1 MMSEVQKAA
10 LAMGPQIREMEEEI
24 ERERCLPAR
33 IAEAMKRA
41 GIFGMAM
48 PRAWGGSELDLPEQL
63 RVVETLSRFDGSV
76 GWCALIGSAA
86 GSLRHGSRMPPPE
99 NYSVTSTLPQPAV
112 CFSRARRN
120 GSTAVIVS
128 TGAGPL
134 IAAANTQASF
144 CLPATLSIKTVI
156 H

>member
-10 LAMGPQIREMEEEI
+10 LAMGPRIREMEEEI

-76 GWCALIGSAA
+76 GWCAAIGSAGGFISSWLSDDAARELFHDANAVSA
-86 GSLRHGSRMPPPE
+86 GSVL
-99 NYSVTSTLPQPAV
+99 
-112 CFSRARRN
+112 F
-120 GSTAVIVS
+120 
-128 TGAGPL
+128 AGKAL
-134 IAAANTQASF
+134 Q
-144 CLPATLSIKTVI
+144 
-156 H
+156 